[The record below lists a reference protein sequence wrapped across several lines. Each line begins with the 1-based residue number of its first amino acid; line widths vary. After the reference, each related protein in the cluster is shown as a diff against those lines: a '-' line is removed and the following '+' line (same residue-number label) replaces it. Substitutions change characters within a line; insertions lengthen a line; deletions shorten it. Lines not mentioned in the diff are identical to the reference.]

1 MDFDIEG
8 AETAGYTRREIADY
22 LGTQTDFDVESARKN
37 GYADEEIISHLTQ
50 PSPQSGPLTGFA
62 KGLYKGAVYGI
73 PEQLGKAAQFLGVG
87 GETAKKVAKWGE
99 KGIEEGAKEKGVFRQ
114 TGEMIPLSAGVP
126 IASHV
131 IGSALMRVP
140 NPYAMAAGLAI
151 KIGGRFITPALFGLA
166 QAQETKETALERG
179 VEPGTTPYVTGGIE
193 WAGETAAN
201 IALGR
206 VLGPL
211 AGVGRIG
218 KAAIGKIG
226 VAAALKGTIGGYLKQ
241 LALVVMPTEVLTE
254 MGQNYTEALAE
265 KWAGIRP
272 EAEPGKEAR
281 AAIAPAALMTAI
293 LGPFGRVAQRHVV
306 NKQAEIL
313 SQPIDSSDPDF
324 TERVQM
330 RAKVAE
336 GVAEIIPKE
345 DVGLHDQWLQYATDK
360 INANQPIDISASLD
374 SLGMAIDQQMAEM
387 SEESE
392 IIKLPAVEPGELP
405 LTSPATPPIAPGEP
419 GEPPPTLPTPPIT
432 PPIPS
437 VAPEEVVPERR
448 KNLIKR
454 KRISELSP
462 EEMREELL
470 TDHLTRLDNKRAYN
484 ERERKSIQASLDV
497 DSLKWVNDN
506 FGHEAG
512 NTLLETMGEAIRN
525 SGLMNVYHFSG
536 DEFHVEG
543 DTPEEVNQAIAKAR
557 AYLKNTP
564 MTFTDKN
571 NIQYTMT
578 ADFSHGVGNTLSEAE
593 ANMREDKIIR
603 EESGKRVKRGEMPLG
618 VKPLVTEPAP
628 EMPEMPLEPK
638 EPVLP
643 APVTPA
649 KPEAKP
655 AKLKEVLSLV
665 EEAQKQDLHSI
676 EDITDYVKSKTNPEI
691 SYDERRALKTEVY
704 NIIKE
709 QDKGKPSLAEEIR
722 LEAEGKPKL
731 PVTAL
736 AKRVIR
742 IPEAPGV
749 AATRAKIAERKA
761 KEVTT
766 PKAQKEYL
774 LDEIQK
780 AMDLAPKEVD
790 IQYRMRPIIGKP
802 DKKRPVVDFTLTPSI
817 TVEVPED
824 GKFTVV
830 NDKKHLLT
838 FLKQVKS
845 KLPVQITKP
854 KTKPSGLPAPT
865 GKRIRGEDIEY
876 YNEFRPRKQDIVIN
890 KKARH
895 IYSEGK
901 YTDGMFFVETPKP
914 KGITFKDEKPDFS
927 GMIPSAEYLTPA
939 KIIGEMG
946 LDKEVCA
953 HLISKGK
960 PDVFLDARRVD
971 AILTQHPYAVP
982 FITGDVKRMTPV
994 IFKVKGEVVGG
1005 VMPLKFEEGYEPP
1018 KWMQERMAELRTEEV
1033 KPEEAK
1039 FLTVTEGQTLTD
1051 INNKKIIL
1059 TPDEPFY
1066 RIERNEDGTVTL
1078 IDGKEVTT
1086 ILKKLKGIK
1095 GIFSLEPNPAAGGI
1109 TGEMRARREKVPP
1122 LLSDVMKRTIG
1133 TVVPHYTKPS
1143 TMPNAALTPMRD
1155 FFKAQGPKEFSKWH
1169 GLLSVP
1175 FRFAQKYPS
1184 WAAAWDIHV
1193 NRRQENRSV
1202 MTSEF
1207 FATGDAFLTLQKK
1220 WKKEGLT
1227 RTQITEGL
1235 VKVERVIEAS
1245 DIILHDRLKALKKRV
1260 KEVTGKERID
1270 IQNQINEI
1278 GILSRFSDL
1287 ELKAGITD
1295 EYGEKIPPLSDREIA
1310 AYVAARNG
1318 YNSIWETRIDHTIDM
1333 ALLRYEKQKW
1343 YKILL
1348 AASGIRLDAKETQIL
1363 LNRKGLNK
1371 AAIAYAKKIRP
1382 DIVGLFERLEQGIT
1396 EVPAK
1401 ELANVVAKYEKQT
1414 TTLATGLKE
1423 LQSHIG
1429 KMTGISDKLELTKLT
1444 RELFSAYLYTRP
1456 HLKEINRLRNEM
1468 KEWPGYAPRYRDQGK
1483 YKVKLIEK
1491 FIKEDGSLKIN
1502 KEGVPLSNREI
1513 HMEMANSKRE
1523 AEEAT
1528 VKIFDLYAKEGKLPD
1543 NYFFE
1548 YEAIETTPELAFQGV
1563 NDVNIQRIIDDS
1575 IKGIE
1580 LRQTYYNKK
1589 GERVDIHDEL
1599 RDAAFQAIADT
1610 FKKRGA
1616 MRATIHRNVK
1626 YEAIKG
1632 YKERGFQ
1639 QIYIN
1644 YASSMAG
1651 LMTKQRAAA
1660 DMLEVLSKERD
1671 PAMFSAISKWN
1682 KEQLRNES
1690 EADRWSGWAK
1700 TFAFTWMLGGLL
1712 RAPIINA
1719 TQPIIIGIPELKKY
1733 MRKHGVKGMAGSIML
1748 ASSRDVLFGKT
1759 SEIEK
1764 RLMDES
1770 MRKGIAVDQYIQSI
1784 FEGTRS
1790 AFGQKFYGTMGFL
1803 AKPFSMVEVH
1813 NRLSCAVAIF
1823 RVAYPSELKKALS
1836 RGLTGK
1842 EAEEAAYRSTFEI
1855 ARTFNYNVNYAYGKA
1870 NRPVVIQSGDLIGV
1884 TGSALYTFKAFPHN
1898 FMARQAEI
1906 LSEGDFL
1913 TLAHTIAY
1921 TALFGGL
1928 MGLPF
1933 FKDFFNWFEKKFGY
1947 SLTKSVRKILR
1958 GAGGKTLE
1966 TLGISGLPGV
1976 LGANISGSLNIG
1988 LPWPLGAD
1996 NPEESIFGVVGSLVQ
2011 RAGAVGRALERG
2023 DIERAATEISPEFLR
2038 APQIALRE
2046 SIIGKKLGYQGFA
2059 TTPHGRIIYDE
2070 KGKPMTLST
2079 KEAFLKMG
2087 GITPTEYAHK
2097 KEMHA
2102 TVKRQEAWVAE
2113 KKTNIAE
2120 TLRIARLQH
2129 KPDAMKEAM
2138 ESVRDLN
2145 QKIRS
2150 RELQGLVPFTSLSR
2164 IIRASRQIS
2173 GIKERRERKY
2183 KEAEL

>member
-1 MDFDIEG
+1 
-8 AETAGYTRREIADY
+8 
-22 LGTQTDFDVESARKN
+22 
-37 GYADEEIISHLTQ
+37 
-50 PSPQSGPLTGFA
+50 
-62 KGLYKGAVYGI
+62 
-73 PEQLGKAAQFLGVG
+73 
-87 GETAKKVAKWGE
+87 
-99 KGIEEGAKEKGVFRQ
+99 
-114 TGEMIPLSAGVP
+114 
-126 IASHV
+126 
-131 IGSALMRVP
+131 
-140 NPYAMAAGLAI
+140 
-151 KIGGRFITPALFGLA
+151 
-166 QAQETKETALERG
+166 
-179 VEPGTTPYVTGGIE
+179 
-193 WAGETAAN
+193 
-201 IALGR
+201 
-206 VLGPL
+206 
-211 AGVGRIG
+211 
-218 KAAIGKIG
+218 
-226 VAAALKGTIGGYLKQ
+226 
-241 LALVVMPTEVLTE
+241 
-254 MGQNYTEALAE
+254 
-265 KWAGIRP
+265 
-272 EAEPGKEAR
+272 
-281 AAIAPAALMTAI
+281 
-293 LGPFGRVAQRHVV
+293 
-306 NKQAEIL
+306 
-313 SQPIDSSDPDF
+313 
-324 TERVQM
+324 M

-360 INANQPIDISASLD
+360 INANQPIDISTSLD

-387 SEESE
+387 PEESE
-392 IIKLPAVEPGELP
+392 IIKPPAVEPGELP
-405 LTSPATPPIAPGEP
+405 PISPATPPIAPGEP

-618 VKPLVTEPAP
+618 IKPLVTEPAP

-704 NIIKE
+704 NIIRE

-817 TVEVPED
+817 IVEVPED

-830 NDKKHLLT
+830 NDKKHLLI

-845 KLPVQITKP
+845 KFPVRITKP

-876 YNEFRPRKQDIVIN
+876 YNKFRPRKQDIVIN

-901 YTDGMFFVETPKP
+901 YTDGIFFVETPKP

-927 GMIPSAEYLTPA
+927 GVIPSAEYLTPA

-982 FITGDVKRMTPV
+982 FITRDIKRMTPV

-1051 INNKKIIL
+1051 INNKEIIL

-1086 ILKKLKGIK
+1086 ILKELKGIK

-1109 TGEMRARREKVPP
+1109 TGEMRAKREKVPP

-1382 DIVGLFERLEQGIT
+1382 DIVSLFERLEQGIT

-2150 RELQGLVPFTSLSR
+2150 RGLQGLVPFTSLFR
-2164 IIRASRQIS
+2164 IIRASRQIP
-2173 GIKERRERKY
+2173 GVKERRERKY